1 MGIPSHLKWQM
12 VKKLSQNAFFSEVMH
27 APPACAWSGRCR
39 VGRGGQS
46 GSHGGRCRARSGKCG
61 ARKSDQCVCLVGPTN
76 ACTGMFNVRLAA
88 VNAGLAAEVKVGHA
102 AVHAGQGEG
111 LALKLGHG
119 GHAGHGGHGMEG
131 EGQCGW

>member
-1 MGIPSHLKWQM
+1 MA
-12 VKKLSQNAFFSEVMH
+12 NAEEVVAECMFLRSD
-27 APPACAWSGRCR
+27 ACAVHGLVDAGLDVEVK
-39 VGRGGQS
+39 VGLMVVDAGHEVANVGLD
-46 GSHGGRCRARSGKCG
+46 GPIN
-61 ARKSDQCVCLVGPTN
+61 VCLVGPTN
-76 ACTGMFNVRLAA
+76 ACAGLFNVCLSA